1 VSEVQGQG
9 QGLGPPDALAATA
22 GHPAK
27 AGRVHERLV
36 EACGPRVWRSHA
48 APLDELIATVLSQH
62 TSDVN
67 SARAFQSLR
76 RAFPTWDHVLAAGV
90 DEIAAAIRVGG
101 LAGVKAPR
109 IKACLAGLA
118 ERYGVL
124 SLDFLAD
131 LSIAEARSILE
142 AIPGVGPKT
151 AACVLLFSLGRP
163 ALPVDTHVHRVSE
176 RLGLVPPGASPEQVE
191 RQLEAQLPP
200 KAYYAFHVNLI
211 AHGRRT
217 CRTQRPRCE
226 ACPLSDLCDYRL
238 AADGHQSGAAGPETR
253 SGAPSR
259 RGRGF
264 GGVRRG
270 SPPGAGPESWHSTS
284 SSNELE

>member
-1 VSEVQGQG
+1 MSEVQGQG
-9 QGLGPPDALAATA
+9 QSLGPPDSLAAIA
-22 GHPAK
+22 GRPAI

-36 EACGPRVWRSHA
+36 EAYGPRVWRSHA
-48 APLDELIATVLSQH
+48 APLDELIATILSQH

-67 SARAFQSLR
+67 SARAFESLR

-131 LSIAEARSILE
+131 LSTAEARSTLE

-163 ALPVDTHVHRVSE
+163 AWPVDTHVQRVSE

-191 RQLEAQLPP
+191 LQLEAQLPP
-200 KAYYAFHVNLI
+200 ESYYAFHVNLI

-217 CRTQRPRCE
+217 CRAQRPRCE

-238 AADGHQSGAAGPETR
+238 AAHGHQSGAAGPEMR
-253 SGAPSR
+253 SAAPSP
-259 RGRGF
+259 RGRDSWASDEPLLPG
-264 GGVRRG
+264 RG
-270 SPPGAGPESWHSTS
+270 PRAGRAR
-284 SSNELE
+284 